1 MFRLLIKW
9 LLHTL
14 ALIITAK
21 LVPGFVVTSLAAALV
36 AAVVLALLNVTLGA
50 LLKLLTLPLAILTL
64 GLFFLVINALILK
77 LTSGLVPG
85 FYVQTWG
92 AALIGALVLA
102 VLHVLFQMILD

>member
-21 LVPGFVVTSLAAALV
+21 LVPGFVVESLAAGLIAALV
-36 AAVVLALLNVTLGA
+36 LGLLNVTLGA
-50 LLKLLTLPLAILTL
+50 LLKLLTLPLAILSL

-92 AALIGALVLA
+92 AALVGALVLA
-102 VLHVLFQMILD
+102 ILHVLFRMILD

>member
-21 LVPGFVVTSLAAALV
+21 LVPGFVVTSLAAGLIAAL
-36 AAVVLALLNVTLGA
+36 VLALLNVTLGA
-50 LLKLLTLPLAILTL
+50 LLKLLTLPLAILSL

-92 AALIGALVLA
+92 AALVGALVLA
-102 VLHVLFQMILD
+102 VLHVLFRMILD

>member
-1 MFRLLIKW
+1 MFKLLARW
-9 LLHTL
+9 LLHSL

-21 LVPGFVVTSLAAALV
+21 LVPGFVVTSLAAAVV
-36 AAVVLALLNVTLGA
+36 AALVVGLLNVTLGA
-50 LLKLLTLPLAILTL
+50 LLKLLTLPLAILSL

-77 LTSGLVPG
+77 LASGVVPG

-102 VLHVLFQMILD
+102 ILHVLFKLILD